1 MIFIFSVAQNVTAGF
16 ALRISAQIQ
25 NLAALGENRVP
36 MGRNAKLFL
45 QTMEL
50 NLFVAGNGACCIS

>member
-1 MIFIFSVAQNVTAGF
+1 MIFIFSVARNVTAGF

-25 NLAALGENRVP
+25 NLAAWHENRVP
-36 MGRNAKLFL
+36 GGRNAKSFL
-45 QTMEL
+45 QAGEL